1 MIKTNARIK
10 KEVTNPAVT
19 SEIEAGQ
26 AKAATT
32 LSAMTERC
40 HRIAVEKG
48 FWDKERNIGEALM
61 LIVTEL
67 AEAMEAY
74 RLSDREN
81 FKEELAD
88 TFIRLFDLCGG
99 LKIDIEKEIAK
110 KSEKNKARPYRH
122 GKIC

>member
-1 MIKTNARIK
+1 MKD
-10 KEVTNPAVT
+10 
-19 SEIEAGQ
+19 Q
-26 AKAATT
+26 T
-32 LSAMTERC
+32 LNEMTKLC
-40 HRIAVEKG
+40 HDIAVAKG

-67 AEAMEAY
+67 AEAMEAH
-74 RLSDREN
+74 RKQDEEN

-99 LKIDIEKEIAK
+99 LHIDIQKEIEK
-110 KSEKNKARPYRH
+110 KSEKNKNRPYKH